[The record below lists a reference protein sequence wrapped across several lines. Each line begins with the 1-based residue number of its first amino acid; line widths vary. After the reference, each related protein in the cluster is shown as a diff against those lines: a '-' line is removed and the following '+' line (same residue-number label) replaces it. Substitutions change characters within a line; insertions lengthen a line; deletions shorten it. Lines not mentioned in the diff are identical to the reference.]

1 MMQYIE
7 PIMILLLLGLGILF
21 ELYWRKNDKKKIN
34 AYVERIGGK
43 VYYISK
49 LTYREHIYSVEYYI
63 GEEKLSKT
71 VKFTFTQEEIWY

>member
-7 PIMILLLLGLGILF
+7 PISILF
-21 ELYWRKNDKKKIN
+21 LFGLVILFQWYWRRNDSKNIST
-34 AYVERIGGK
+34 YVERIGGK

-63 GEEKLSKT
+63 GEEKLLK
-71 VKFTFTQEEIWY
+71 KRYGIRLITQ